1 MHCVSM
7 SRLTWVR
14 VLALILI
21 CAIAGAV
28 QYRHALAQTADDSG
42 EAELKKGD
50 YENAIKS
57 FTTRL
62 AVNGA
67 DAEAEAGMLRAYL
80 ETGRYAE
87 AETAGKKFLIKN
99 PNAARVRHQ
108 LAEVLA
114 MTGRYSE
121 AIIEFERAATDA
133 PKSPAD
139 KLWSDLRRA
148 EILEL

>member
-1 MHCVSM
+1 MQRVSM
-7 SRLTWVR
+7 TGSTCLR

-21 CAIAGAV
+21 CAIASAV
-28 QYRHALAQTADDSG
+28 QYRHASAQSADDSG

-57 FTTRL
+57 FTARL
-62 AVNGA
+62 AANGA
-67 DAEAEAGMLRAYL
+67 DAEAEAGLLRAYL

-108 LAEVLA
+108 VAEVLA

-121 AIIEFERAATDA
+121 AFIEFERAATDA
-133 PKSPAD
+133 
-139 KLWSDLRRA
+139 
-148 EILEL
+148 